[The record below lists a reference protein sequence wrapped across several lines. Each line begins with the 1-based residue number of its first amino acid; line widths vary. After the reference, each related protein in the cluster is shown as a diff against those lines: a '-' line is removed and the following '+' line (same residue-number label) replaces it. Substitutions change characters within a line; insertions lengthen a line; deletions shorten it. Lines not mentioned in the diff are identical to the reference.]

1 MEMEEADGF
10 QVLTYVPIPKL
21 PYGKPGTTY
30 TLVEMS
36 SPGSGL
42 YFAVCCQPILSV
54 ANLLLF
60 LLVTGTFLNTLKF
73 IVKDC
78 DPNTGEPDEDQG
90 FKDEY
95 VVSMYILGTLQL

>member
-1 MEMEEADGF
+1 M
-10 QVLTYVPIPKL
+10 
-21 PYGKPGTTY
+21 
-30 TLVEMS
+30 
-36 SPGSGL
+36 GSGSSRTSPFQNCPMETPVPL
-42 YFAVCCQPILSV
+42 TLWWRLAVPVLVCAVHHHDQPSLSFANFSRL
-54 ANLLLF
+54 

-95 VVSMYILGTLQL
+95 VVSRHILRCSVD